1 MYGFLN
7 GTSCWVTSFMTNLWG
22 GTCKP
27 PSHRRLVSC
36 PQTNIQQPLRLGAP
50 INSMIALVTCSVH
63 MKMIVYVALSIHPIY
78 PSVSQHCHLMPC
90 FIIQKTFAE
99 KNHQIWHFPDLDR
112 KYEGVIL
119 LLRGSVSLQINGVE
133 VDVSIRF
140 DSIGCGKLG
149 RPESVSKIDT
159 GRKALADVLEF
170 F

>member
-1 MYGFLN
+1 M
-7 GTSCWVTSFMTNLWG
+7 
-22 GTCKP
+22 
-27 PSHRRLVSC
+27 
-36 PQTNIQQPLRLGAP
+36 
-50 INSMIALVTCSVH
+50 
-63 MKMIVYVALSIHPIY
+63 
-78 PSVSQHCHLMPC
+78 
-90 FIIQKTFAE
+90 
-99 KNHQIWHFPDLDR
+99 
-112 KYEGVIL
+112 IL